1 MNTQKHGD
9 NPFFRHWT
17 TPGEVPPFAE
27 IRPEH
32 FAPAYARAFAE
43 HEAEVAAIAGRP
55 EPPDFANTI
64 AALELSGRALGRVE
78 QVFHLLA
85 GAHSNDALLEI
96 ERELAP
102 QVASHWHK
110 FHTNAELFR
119 RIDTLMRQSETLDL
133 SAEQKRVLERYHTS
147 FRRAGAALD
156 GEAKKRLARDRRA
169 AGGARHS
176 VQPEC
181 ARR

>member
-9 NPFFRHWT
+9 NPFFRHWA

-32 FAPAYARAFAE
+32 FAPAYVRAFAE

-96 ERELAP
+96 WRRRSRATGTSSTLTPSSSA
-102 QVASHWHK
+102 AS
-110 FHTNAELFR
+110 
-119 RIDTLMRQSETLDL
+119 I
-133 SAEQKRVLERYHTS
+133 V
-147 FRRAGAALD
+147 
-156 GEAKKRLARDRRA
+156 
-169 AGGARHS
+169 
-176 VQPEC
+176 
-181 ARR
+181 